1 MRTLVVWC
9 PDWSVTAAAAELGL
23 PATAPAAV
31 FSANRTVAVNQPAR
45 EQGVRR
51 QMRRRDAQMRC
62 PGLHIIGHDEDRDAR
77 GFETVLAALEKLRPA
92 VLPLRPGLAAL
103 RSPARFYGGDL
114 EAGAV
119 LAEQVVAAGV
129 RDVRIGIADDLFTAE
144 QAARRA
150 GVQETVVVEDA
161 GQFLRPLPME
171 VLGSHHSHLQV
182 EADTVSLLH
191 RLGLH
196 TLGDLVQIRAT
207 DVASRFGAE
216 VAAVRRSVIG
226 GIHDQITG
234 RTPPPEL
241 VAEVGFETGLTS
253 AETVCFSSRRT
264 AESFVAAL
272 AARQQVCTE
281 LVIEVT
287 GESGETSRRAWLHPR
302 FFASADIIDR
312 LHWQLAGVLSRGDLH
327 SSVATVR
334 FLPQEVAAESVHADG
349 LWGGTDARVERG
361 IARVQGLLGPEA
373 VLAPVLQGG
382 RSPADRQA
390 FVPWGNRPTG
400 LRPTGLP
407 WPGSVP
413 PPAPARVLAT
423 PVPAG
428 VLDEQGQP
436 LMVLDRGQMSGV
448 PARYRPT
455 PGQPW
460 RQVTGWAGP
469 WPVVE
474 LWWEAPEVARN
485 LTRFQL
491 ITDDGR
497 AWLVAFDTAHL
508 DAGGWLTEAA
518 YE

>member
-9 PDWSVTAAAAELGL
+9 PDWSVTAAVAELGL
-23 PATAPAAV
+23 PPAAPAAV
-31 FSANRTVAVNQPAR
+31 FSANRAMAVNQAAR
-45 EQGVRR
+45 EAGVRR

-62 PGLHIIGHDEDRDAR
+62 PGLHVIAHDEDRDAR
-77 GFETVLAALEKLRPA
+77 GFEVVLAALEELRPG

-150 GVQETVVVEDA
+150 EVQETVVIEDA
-161 GQFLRPLPME
+161 GEFLRPLPVE
-171 VLGSHHSHLQV
+171 VIPDS
-182 EADTVSLLH
+182 ETVSLLR

-196 TLGDLVQIRAT
+196 TLGDLAQIRAT
-207 DVASRFGAE
+207 DVVSRFGAE

-226 GIHDQITG
+226 GVSGQVTG
-234 RTPPPEL
+234 RVPPPEL

-264 AESFVAAL
+264 AEGFVAAL
-272 AARQQVCTE
+272 ASRQQVCTE

-302 FFASADIIDR
+302 FFSSADIIDR
-312 LHWQLAGVLSRGDLH
+312 LHWQLAGVLAKGDIH
-327 SSVATVR
+327 SAVTTVR
-334 FLPQEVAAESVHADG
+334 FLPQEVAPESVHADG

-390 FVPWGNRPTG
+390 FVPWGNRPTD
-400 LRPTGLP
+400 LRSSQLP
-407 WPGSVP
+407 WPGSIP
-413 PPAPARVLAT
+413 APAPARVLTT
-423 PVPAG
+423 PLPAG
-428 VLDEQGQP
+428 VLDEEGQP
-436 LMVLDRGQMSGV
+436 LLVLPRGEMSGV

-455 PGQPW
+455 HTQPW
-460 RQVTGWAGP
+460 RRVTGWAGP

-474 LWWEAPEVARN
+474 MWWEAPEVARN
-485 LTRFQL
+485 LTRFQFV
-491 ITDDGR
+491 TDDGR
-497 AWLVAFDTAHL
+497 AWLVAFDSARLET
-508 DAGGWLTEAA
+508 GGWVTEAA